1 MHVTPA
7 MHDIPY
13 RMRLPLKHFSVV
25 ALPLAGLILIIA
37 GRAVGLESSTWQFI
51 ISTAALTFAVL
62 FMAKWKA

>member
-1 MHVTPA
+1 
-7 MHDIPY
+7 
-13 RMRLPLKHFSVV
+13 MRLPLKHFSVV